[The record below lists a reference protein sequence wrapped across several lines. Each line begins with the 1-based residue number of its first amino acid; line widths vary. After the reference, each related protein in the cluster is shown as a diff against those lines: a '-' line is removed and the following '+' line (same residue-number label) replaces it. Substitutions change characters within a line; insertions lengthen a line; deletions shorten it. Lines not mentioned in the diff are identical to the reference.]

1 MSTAAKV
8 VDVPFGHFRK
18 SAAHAPTPAAA
29 AGVFKDMTDG
39 AAVMQLFFNLAGFEW
54 KETKIF
60 LPVAELCG
68 DASRPVALYD
78 EELAEH
84 ARCTDRTVRNWRRD
98 YLARAAVVSFH
109 PLEIAEGEYDRDK
122 QRYERTSYTVAE
134 AVAEQVERA
143 VAIARALP
151 DYSKDR
157 MECLERA
164 ARLAY
169 DDIPDAPAQRARKR
183 RPQKSLQPEA
193 VKSFERAKRSIEQ
206 GRRALAELEERR
218 RQALLAGRG
227 GELRELLLS
236 MRGEIDE
243 ILSGISEDVEPEEV
257 SYIPEN
263 LSGIP
268 PRAHVG
274 ASTDESDSSS
284 RFRVDIKNTRKR
296 PEAISPEIEPDPE
309 SVTIFDDVC
318 SRLRAPKVRSTTI
331 PLRAPDPDPPE
342 ETEVRE
348 RIAVLVESGE
358 LDDESARG
366 FEELAHDPETRRAF
380 ARRYM
385 TWTL

>member
-1 MSTAAKV
+1 MSTSAKV
-8 VDVPFGHFRK
+8 IDVPFSQFRK
-18 SAAHAPTPAAA
+18 SAPTPAAA

-39 AAVMQLFFNLAGFEW
+39 AAVVQFFFNLAGFEW

-68 DASRPVALYD
+68 DPGRSVSLYD

-98 YLARAAVVSFH
+98 YLARAATVSFH
-109 PLEIAEGEYDRDK
+109 PLEIAEGDYDRDK
-122 QRYERTSYTVAE
+122 QRYERTRYTVAE

-143 VAIARALP
+143 VATARAMP

-157 MECLERA
+157 MGCLERA

-193 VKSFERAKRSIEQ
+193 VKSFERAKKSLEK
-206 GRRALAELEERR
+206 GRRALAELEERWR
-218 RQALLAGRG
+218 AALLAGRG

-243 ILSGISEDVEPEEV
+243 ILSGISEDVEPIEV
-257 SYIPEN
+257 DDKPEN

-268 PRAHVG
+268 PQ
-274 ASTDESDSSS
+274 SMSDGGEDLQPERSGKNA
-284 RFRVDIKNTRKR
+284 FRVEDKNTRK
-296 PEAISPEIEPDPE
+296 PPDPE
-309 SVTIFDDVC
+309 SAAIFDDVC
-318 SRLRAPKVRSTTI
+318 SRLTAPKVRSTTI
-331 PLRAPDPDPPE
+331 ALRTPEPAPPE
-342 ETEVRE
+342 ESEVRE
-348 RIAVLVESGE
+348 RIAVLVEEGE

-366 FEELAHDPETRRAF
+366 FEELAHDPELRRAF

-385 TWTL
+385 EASQ